1 MNAAALQEARRER
14 LAQEAA
20 AAETAAEQEKAEGQ
34 ESEDVEGGEEVP
46 ESSDEE
52 SENDDDHF
60 EDAPD
65 DELLDDADLSHYFSA
80 EEDTPDG
87 QDPRARVLS
96 VLELEDLFLRTA
108 PDLSGEMNTPLV
120 LQPIFNVPSLQSS
133 RTHLETIQQNSS
145 LAWLVTLTL
154 ENPAP
159 STP

>member
-20 AAETAAEQEKAEGQ
+20 VEQEKAEEQ
-34 ESEDVEGGEEVP
+34 ESEDVEGREEAP

-52 SENDDDHF
+52 SENDDHF
-60 EDAPD
+60 EDASD

-108 PDLSGEMNTPLV
+108 PDLSGEMNTLWV
-120 LQPIFNVPSLQSS
+120 LQPIFNVTSLQSS
-133 RTHLETIQQNSS
+133 RTHLETIQRNSS
-145 LAWLVTLTL
+145 LA
-154 ENPAP
+154 
-159 STP
+159 

>member
-20 AAETAAEQEKAEGQ
+20 VEQEKAEEQ
-34 ESEDVEGGEEVP
+34 ESEDVEGREEAP

-52 SENDDDHF
+52 SENDDHF
-60 EDAPD
+60 EDASD

-133 RTHLETIQQNSS
+133 RTHLETIQRNSS
-145 LAWLVTLTL
+145 LAWLVILTL
-154 ENPAP
+154 ENPAL

>member
-1 MNAAALQEARRER
+1 MLSLDLASLVAGSGIRGQFESKFKAL
-14 LAQEAA
+14 L
-20 AAETAAEQEKAEGQ
+20 K
-34 ESEDVEGGEEVP
+34 DI
-46 ESSDEE
+46 
-52 SENDDDHF
+52 
-60 EDAPD
+60 EDASD

-133 RTHLETIQQNSS
+133 RTHLETIQPNSS

>member
-20 AAETAAEQEKAEGQ
+20 AAEAAVEQEKAEEQ
-34 ESEDVEGGEEVP
+34 ESEDVEGREEAP

-52 SENDDDHF
+52 SENDDHF
-60 EDAPD
+60 EDASD

-133 RTHLETIQQNSS
+133 WTHLETIQPNSS

>member
-20 AAETAAEQEKAEGQ
+20 AAEAAVEQEKAEEQ
-34 ESEDVEGGEEVP
+34 ESEDVEGEEAP
-46 ESSDEE
+46 QSSDEE
-52 SENDDDHF
+52 SENDDHF
-60 EDAPD
+60 EDASD